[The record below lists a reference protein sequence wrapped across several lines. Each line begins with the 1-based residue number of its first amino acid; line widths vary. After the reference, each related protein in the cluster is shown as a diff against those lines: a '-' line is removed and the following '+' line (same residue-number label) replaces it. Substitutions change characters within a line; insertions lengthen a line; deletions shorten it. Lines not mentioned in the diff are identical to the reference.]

1 MPNTTLPNLSINEDR
16 LWSTLERSA
25 EIGVGKAGGL
35 RRVALSDDDKVMRDQ
50 FVEWCQSCN
59 CTVTVDAAGN
69 IFARRAGR
77 EEGLAPVLVGSHLD
91 TQAAGGRFDGILG
104 VLSGLEI
111 LRTLEEQKIITR
123 RPIEVVNWTNEE
135 GARFAPPMAASC
147 VFAGFQSLEWLHN
160 LHDDDGIRFGD
171 ELSRIGYLGD
181 APVGGRELD
190 SYFELHIEQGPLMEQ
205 NDSSVGVVT
214 GGYASH
220 ALTSVFRGDCAH
232 TATTEMKKRRNTMI
246 GASYFLAAVN
256 DIGWEYEPIGR
267 TSATRMVIWPNK
279 FGILPEYTE
288 VTVDMRHPERKI
300 TDEMVAKT
308 RAALTEAAEKA
319 NVDYEITAEWKF
331 GDEVFDPDCAQLV
344 RDAAIARGISQMDM
358 TSIAG
363 HDAYF
368 ISRIAPT
375 ALVFSPC
382 IDGITHNEAEDVKRE
397 PTIEAVNVFFDAV
410 VARADR

>member
-1 MPNTTLPNLSINEDR
+1 VPPATLPNLSIDEDR

-50 FVEWCQSCN
+50 FVEWCKSCG
-59 CTVTVDAAGN
+59 CTVTVDAAGS

-77 EEGLAPVLVGSHLD
+77 EDHLPPVVVGSHLD

-104 VLSGLEI
+104 VLAGLEI
-111 LRTLEEQKIITR
+111 LRTLEDNAIVTR

-147 VFAGFQSLEWLHN
+147 VFAGLQTLEWLHD

-171 ELSRIGYLGD
+171 ELKRIGYLGST
-181 APVGGRELD
+181 PVGGRDLD
-190 SYFELHIEQGPLMEQ
+190 SYFELHIEQDDLME
-205 NDSSVGVVT
+205 NEEKSVGVVT
-214 GGYASH
+214 GGFASH
-220 ALTSVFRGDCAH
+220 ALTCVFHGECAH
-232 TATTEMKKRRNTMI
+232 TGPTEMKKRRNAMI

-267 TSATRMVIWPNK
+267 ASASRMIIWPNK
-279 FGILPEYTE
+279 FGILPEFTE
-288 VTVDMRHPERKI
+288 VTVDMRHLDRAK

-308 RAALTEAAEKA
+308 RIALEEAARKG
-319 NVDYEITAEWKF
+319 NVDYEITAEWTF

-344 RDAAIARGISQMDM
+344 RDAATARGISQMDI

-363 HDAYF
+363 HDAYY

-382 IDGITHNEAEDVKRE
+382 VDGITHNEAEDVKRE
-397 PTIEAVNVFFDAV
+397 PTMEAVNVFFDAV

>member
-1 MPNTTLPNLSINEDR
+1 MPSNTIPNLSIDEDR

-25 EIGVGKAGGL
+25 EIGIGKAGGL
-35 RRVALSDDDKVMRDQ
+35 RRMALSDDDKIMRDQ
-50 FVEWCQSCN
+50 FVEWCKSCG
-59 CTVTVDAAGN
+59 CSITVDAAGS

-77 EEGLAPVLVGSHLD
+77 EDHLPPVLVGSHLD

-104 VLSGLEI
+104 VLAGLEI
-111 LRTLEEQKIITR
+111 LRTLEDNGITTR

-147 VFAGFQSLEWLHN
+147 VFAGIQPIEWLHD
-160 LHDDDGIRFGD
+160 LLDDDGIRFGD
-171 ELSRIGYLGD
+171 ELERIGYLGD
-181 APVGGRELD
+181 VPVGGRYLD
-190 SYFELHIEQGPLMEQ
+190 SYFELHIEQDALME
-205 NDSSVGVVT
+205 DEEKSVGVVT

-220 ALTSVFRGDCAH
+220 ALTCVFRGECAH
-232 TATTEMKKRRNTMI
+232 TGPTEMKKRRNAMI

-256 DIGWEYEPIGR
+256 DIGWDYEPVGR
-267 TSATRMVIWPNK
+267 ASASRMIIWPNK

-288 VTVDMRHPERKI
+288 VTVDMRHLDRAK

-308 RAALTEAAEKA
+308 RVALKEAALKG
-319 NVDYEITAEWKF
+319 NVDYEITAEWTF

-344 RDAAIARGISQMDM
+344 RDAATARDISQMDIK
-358 TSIAG
+358 SIAG
-363 HDAYF
+363 HDAYY

-382 IDGITHNEAEDVKRE
+382 VNGITHNEAEDVKRE

>member
-111 LRTLEEQKIITR
+111 LRTLEEQKIVTR

-232 TATTEMKKRRNTMI
+232 TATTEKKKRRNTMI

-279 FGILPEYTE
+279 FGILPEHTE

-319 NVDYEITAEWKF
+319 NVDYEITAEWQF

>member
-1 MPNTTLPNLSINEDR
+1 MPSTTLPNLSIDEDR
-16 LWSTLERSA
+16 LWSTLDRSA

-35 RRVALSDDDKVMRDQ
+35 RRVALSDDDKIMRDQ
-50 FVEWCQSCN
+50 FVEWCTSCG
-59 CTVTVDAAGN
+59 CKVSVDATGS

-77 EEGLAPVLVGSHLD
+77 EDHLPPVLVGSHLD

-104 VLSGLEI
+104 VLAGLEI
-111 LRTLEEQKIITR
+111 LRTLEDNDITTR

-147 VFAGFQSLEWLHN
+147 VFAGIQPIEWLHD
-160 LHDDDGIRFGD
+160 LQDDDGIRLGD
-171 ELSRIGYLGD
+171 ELKRIGYLGD
-181 APVGGRELD
+181 TPVGGRELD
-190 SYFELHIEQGPLMEQ
+190 SYFELHIEQDDMME
-205 NDSSVGVVT
+205 NEDKSVGVVT

-220 ALTSVFRGDCAH
+220 ALTCVFHGECAH
-232 TATTEMKKRRNTMI
+232 TGPTEMKKRRNAMI

-256 DIGWEYEPIGR
+256 DIGWEYEPVGR
-267 TSATRMVIWPNK
+267 ASASRMIIWPNK
-279 FGILPEYTE
+279 FGILPEFTE
-288 VTVDMRHPERKI
+288 VTVDMRHLDRAK

-308 RAALTEAAEKA
+308 RVALNEAARKG
-319 NVDYEITAEWKF
+319 NVDYEITAEWTF
-331 GDEVFDPDCAQLV
+331 GDEVFDPNCAQLV
-344 RDAAIARGISQMDM
+344 RDAATTRGISQMDI

-363 HDAYF
+363 HDAYY

-382 IDGITHNEAEDVKRE
+382 VDGITHNEAEDVRRG

>member
-1 MPNTTLPNLSINEDR
+1 MPASSFPNLSIDADR
-16 LWSTLERSA
+16 LWSTLDRSA

-35 RRVALSDDDKVMRDQ
+35 RRLALSDSDREMRDQ
-50 FVEWCQSCN
+50 FVAWCEGAGCG
-59 CTVTVDAAGN
+59 VTVDAAGS

-77 EEGLAPVLVGSHLD
+77 EDDLPPVVVGSHLD

-111 LRTLEEQKIITR
+111 LRTLEDNGITTR
-123 RPIEVVNWTNEE
+123 RPIDIVNWTNEE

-147 VFAGFQSLEWLHN
+147 VFAGLQSIEWLHD
-160 LHDDDGIRFGD
+160 LRDDDGIRYGD
-171 ELSRIGYLGD
+171 ELERIGYLGS

-190 SYFELHIEQGPLMEQ
+190 AYFELHIEQDSLME
-205 NDSSVGVVT
+205 DAGVSVGVVT

-220 ALTSVFRGDCAH
+220 ALNCVFHGECAH
-232 TATTEMKKRRNTMI
+232 TGPTEMKLRKNAMI

-256 DIGWEYEPIGR
+256 DIGWEHEPVGR
-267 TSATRMVIWPNK
+267 TSASRMQIWPNK
-279 FGILPEYTE
+279 FGILPEYAE
-288 VTVDMRHPERKI
+288 VTVDMRHTERAV
-300 TDEMVAKT
+300 TDEMIAKT
-308 RAALTEAAEKA
+308 RAALAEAAEKA
-319 NVDYEITAEWKF
+319 RVDYEITAEWTF
-331 GDEVFDPDCAQLV
+331 GDEVFDADCADLV
-344 RDAAIARGISQMDM
+344 RAAADSRGVSRMDIK
-358 TSIAG
+358 SIAG
-363 HDAYF
+363 HDAYY

-382 IDGITHNEAEDVKRE
+382 VDGITHNEAEDILFE

>member
-1 MPNTTLPNLSINEDR
+1 MPSNTIPNLSIDEDR

-25 EIGVGKAGGL
+25 EIGIGKAGGL
-35 RRVALSDDDKVMRDQ
+35 RRVALSDDDKIMRDQ
-50 FVEWCQSCN
+50 FVEWCKSCG
-59 CTVTVDAAGN
+59 CSITVDAAGS

-77 EEGLAPVLVGSHLD
+77 EDHLPPVLVGSHLD

-104 VLSGLEI
+104 VLAGLEI
-111 LRTLEEQKIITR
+111 LRTLEDNGITTR

-147 VFAGFQSLEWLHN
+147 VFAGIQPIEWLHD
-160 LHDDDGIRFGD
+160 LLDDDGIRFGD
-171 ELSRIGYLGD
+171 ELERIGYLGD
-181 APVGGRELD
+181 VPVGGRYLD
-190 SYFELHIEQGPLMEQ
+190 SYFELHIEQDALME
-205 NDSSVGVVT
+205 DEEKSVGVVT

-220 ALTSVFRGDCAH
+220 ALTCVFRGECAH
-232 TATTEMKKRRNTMI
+232 TGPTEMKKRRNAMI

-256 DIGWEYEPIGR
+256 DIGWDYEPVGR
-267 TSATRMVIWPNK
+267 ASASRMIIWPNK

-288 VTVDMRHPERKI
+288 VTVDMRHLDRAK

-308 RAALTEAAEKA
+308 RVALKEAALKG
-319 NVDYEITAEWKF
+319 NVDYEITAEWTF

-344 RDAAIARGISQMDM
+344 RDAATARDISQMDIK
-358 TSIAG
+358 SIAG
-363 HDAYF
+363 HDAYY

-382 IDGITHNEAEDVKRE
+382 VNGITHNEAEDVKRE

>member
-1 MPNTTLPNLSINEDR
+1 MPSNTIPNLSIDEDR

-25 EIGVGKAGGL
+25 EIGIGKAGGL
-35 RRVALSDDDKVMRDQ
+35 RRMALSDDDKVMRDQ
-50 FVEWCQSCN
+50 FVEWCKSCG
-59 CTVTVDAAGN
+59 CSITVDAAGS

-77 EEGLAPVLVGSHLD
+77 EDHLPPVLVGSHLD

-104 VLSGLEI
+104 VLAGLEI
-111 LRTLEEQKIITR
+111 LRTLEDNGITTR

-147 VFAGFQSLEWLHN
+147 VFAGIQPIEWLHD
-160 LHDDDGIRFGD
+160 LLDDDGIRFGD
-171 ELSRIGYLGD
+171 ELERIGYLGD
-181 APVGGRELD
+181 VPVGGRYLD
-190 SYFELHIEQGPLMEQ
+190 SYFELHIEQDALME
-205 NDSSVGVVT
+205 DEEKSVGVVT

-220 ALTSVFRGDCAH
+220 ALTCVFRGECAH
-232 TATTEMKKRRNTMI
+232 TGPTEMKKRRNAMI

-256 DIGWEYEPIGR
+256 DIGWDYEPVGR
-267 TSATRMVIWPNK
+267 ASASRMIIWPNK

-288 VTVDMRHPERKI
+288 VTVDMRHLDRAK

-308 RAALTEAAEKA
+308 RVALKEAALKG
-319 NVDYEITAEWKF
+319 NVDYEITAEWTF
-331 GDEVFDPDCAQLV
+331 GDEVFDPDCAHLV
-344 RDAAIARGISQMDM
+344 RDAATARDISQMDIK
-358 TSIAG
+358 SIAG
-363 HDAYF
+363 HDAYY

-382 IDGITHNEAEDVKRE
+382 VNGITHNEAEDVKRE

>member
-1 MPNTTLPNLSINEDR
+1 MPSNTIPNLSIDEDR

-25 EIGVGKAGGL
+25 EIGIGKAGGL

-50 FVEWCQSCN
+50 FVEWCKSCG
-59 CTVTVDAAGN
+59 CSITVDAAGS

-77 EEGLAPVLVGSHLD
+77 EDHLPPVLVGSHLD

-104 VLSGLEI
+104 VLAGLEI
-111 LRTLEEQKIITR
+111 LRTLEDNGITTR

-147 VFAGFQSLEWLHN
+147 VFAGIQPIEWLHD
-160 LHDDDGIRFGD
+160 LLDDDGIRFGD
-171 ELSRIGYLGD
+171 ELERIGYLGD
-181 APVGGRELD
+181 VPVGGRYLD
-190 SYFELHIEQGPLMEQ
+190 SYFELHIEQDALME
-205 NDSSVGVVT
+205 DEEKSVGVVT

-220 ALTSVFRGDCAH
+220 ALTCVFRGECAH
-232 TATTEMKKRRNTMI
+232 TGPTEMKKRRNAMI

-256 DIGWEYEPIGR
+256 DIGWDYEPVGR
-267 TSATRMVIWPNK
+267 ASASRMIIWPNK

-288 VTVDMRHPERKI
+288 VTVDMRHLDRAK

-308 RAALTEAAEKA
+308 RAALKEAALKG
-319 NVDYEITAEWKF
+319 NVDYEITAEWTF

-344 RDAAIARGISQMDM
+344 RDAATARDISQMDIK
-358 TSIAG
+358 SIAG
-363 HDAYF
+363 HDAYY

-382 IDGITHNEAEDVKRE
+382 VNGITHNEAEDVKRE

>member
-1 MPNTTLPNLSINEDR
+1 MPSTTLPNLSIDEDR
-16 LWSTLERSA
+16 LWSTLDRSA

-35 RRVALSDDDKVMRDQ
+35 RRLALSDDDKIMRDQ
-50 FVEWCQSCN
+50 FVEWCTSCG
-59 CTVTVDAAGN
+59 CKVSVDATGS

-77 EEGLAPVLVGSHLD
+77 EDHLPPVLVGSHLD

-104 VLSGLEI
+104 VLAGLEI
-111 LRTLEEQKIITR
+111 LRTLEDNDITTR

-147 VFAGFQSLEWLHN
+147 VFAGIQPIEWLHD
-160 LHDDDGIRFGD
+160 LQDDDGIRLGD
-171 ELSRIGYLGD
+171 ELKRIGYLGD
-181 APVGGRELD
+181 NPVGGRELD
-190 SYFELHIEQGPLMEQ
+190 SYFELHIEQDDMME
-205 NDSSVGVVT
+205 NEDKSVGVVT

-220 ALTSVFRGDCAH
+220 ALTCVFHGECAH
-232 TATTEMKKRRNTMI
+232 TGPTEMKKRRNAMI

-256 DIGWEYEPIGR
+256 DIGWEYEPVGR
-267 TSATRMVIWPNK
+267 ASASRMIIWPNK
-279 FGILPEYTE
+279 FGILPEFTE
-288 VTVDMRHPERKI
+288 VTVDMRHLDRAK

-308 RAALTEAAEKA
+308 RVALEEAARKG
-319 NVDYEITAEWKF
+319 NVDYEITAEWTF
-331 GDEVFDPDCAQLV
+331 GDEVFDADCAQLV
-344 RDAAIARGISQMDM
+344 RDAATTRGISQMDI

-363 HDAYF
+363 HDAYY

-382 IDGITHNEAEDVKRE
+382 VDGITHNEAEDVRRE
-397 PTIEAVNVFFDAV
+397 PTVEAVNVFFDAV

>member
-1 MPNTTLPNLSINEDR
+1 MPSNTIPNLSIDEDR

-25 EIGVGKAGGL
+25 EIGIGKAGGL
-35 RRVALSDDDKVMRDQ
+35 RRVALSDDDKIMRDQ
-50 FVEWCQSCN
+50 FVEWCKSCG
-59 CTVTVDAAGN
+59 CSITVDAAGS
-69 IFARRAGR
+69 IFARRDGR
-77 EEGLAPVLVGSHLD
+77 EDHLPPVLVGSHLD

-104 VLSGLEI
+104 VLAGLEI
-111 LRTLEEQKIITR
+111 LRTLEDNGITTR

-147 VFAGFQSLEWLHN
+147 VFAGIQPIEWLHD
-160 LHDDDGIRFGD
+160 LLDDDGIRFGD
-171 ELSRIGYLGD
+171 ELERIGYLGD
-181 APVGGRELD
+181 VPVGGRYLD
-190 SYFELHIEQGPLMEQ
+190 SYFELHIEQDALME
-205 NDSSVGVVT
+205 NENKSVGIVT

-220 ALTSVFRGDCAH
+220 ALTCVFRGECAH
-232 TATTEMKKRRNTMI
+232 TGPTEMKKRRNAMI

-256 DIGWEYEPIGR
+256 DIGWDYEPVGR
-267 TSATRMVIWPNK
+267 ASASRMIIWPNK

-288 VTVDMRHPERKI
+288 VTVDMRHLDRAK

-308 RAALTEAAEKA
+308 RVALEEAALKG
-319 NVDYEITAEWKF
+319 NVDYEITAEWTF

-344 RDAAIARGISQMDM
+344 RDAATARDISQMDIK
-358 TSIAG
+358 SIAG
-363 HDAYF
+363 HDAYY

-382 IDGITHNEAEDVKRE
+382 VNGITHNEAEDVKRE